1 MDTEQTIKQ
10 ASLEERKQIY
20 QKLMSNLP
28 NKIPVVID
36 KHPDFPNSKD
46 IKAHKLFID
55 ETFSVAEF
63 LKQINQDYLSIDSLE
78 DITIYMLLKQDSLYQ
93 HLEI

>member
-46 IKAHKLFID
+46 IKAHKLFNI
-55 ETFSVAEF
+55 
-63 LKQINQDYLSIDSLE
+63 
-78 DITIYMLLKQDSLYQ
+78 
-93 HLEI
+93 